1 MPTKTVIIIVGAVML
16 MMGIMGGGFFLLWQK
31 MSMTMVQMQQQNSQ
45 TGPEAEAAALAE
57 EAAAKEAAAAK
68 MGPTYKMDTLI
79 VNLADQGGKRY
90 LRIGMEWEL
99 SGPEVVQEVDKR
111 MPQLRD
117 AILMILPTKQY
128 ADIGTAQ
135 GKIDLRDEL
144 MARVNSI
151 IRNGA
156 VTMIYFTE
164 FVVQ

>member
-1 MPTKTVIIIVGAVML
+1 MPTKTVIIIAGAVML

-45 TGPEAEAAALAE
+45 AGPEAEAAALAE
-57 EAAAKEAAAAK
+57 EAAAKEAEAAK

-99 SGPEVVQEVDKR
+99 SGSEVVQEVDKR